1 MKQKHIT
8 KVIPNTG
15 ITVKEFKELIYDKFN
30 AYPMM
35 RMNYRENQFEIIN
48 TFYDGVSITKSKLTS
63 FCEKLGISFATMSAA
78 HRNNRIPKFGKSKGW
93 KISSLD

>member
-8 KVIPNTG
+8 KVIPNTD
-15 ITVKEFKELIYDKFN
+15 ITVKEFKKLIYDKFQ

-48 TFYDGVSITKSKLTS
+48 TFYDGVSITKSKLIS
-63 FCEKLGISFATMSAA
+63 FCKKLGI
-78 HRNNRIPKFGKSKGW
+78 NYELEYVGW
-93 KISSLD
+93 AYSEAIIIKLS

>member
-15 ITVKEFKELIYDKFN
+15 ITVKEFKKLIYDKFQ

-35 RMNYRENQFEIIN
+35 RMNYRKNQFEIVN
-48 TFYDGVSITKSKLTS
+48 AFYGDISITKKKIEKFCKKLNINYELGYTGWAFS
-63 FCEKLGISFATMSAA
+63 EAVIIKLS
-78 HRNNRIPKFGKSKGW
+78 
-93 KISSLD
+93 